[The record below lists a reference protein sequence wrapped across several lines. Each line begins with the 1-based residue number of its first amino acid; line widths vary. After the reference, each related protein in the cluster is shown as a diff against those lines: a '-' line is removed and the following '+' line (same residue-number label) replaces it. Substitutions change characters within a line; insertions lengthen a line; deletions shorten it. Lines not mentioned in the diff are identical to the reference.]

1 MSNAHTNKD
10 WLGRGQP
17 LLADAGASHRLHPQ
31 TLSAFSALQTA
42 AQQEGIDLQIVS
54 SFRDFDRQCAIWN
67 RKWHGEAVLLDIQG
81 KPLCYEGLSELQKM
95 HAILTWSA
103 LPGTSRHH
111 WGTDLDVYDK
121 AAVEAWSGRFS
132 LVAAEYTLGGPCYR
146 LNQWLNQHM
155 DKFDFV
161 RPFATYRGGV
171 AEEPWHLSHIPS
183 ANVFEQQRS
192 LSSLV
197 KAIEKSE
204 LAGKTTVLA
213 NIEEI
218 YYRYVLNQGV

>member
-1 MSNAHTNKD
+1 MSNTDTHLD

-17 LLADAGASHRLHPQ
+17 LLADATPPHRLHPQ
-31 TLSAFSALQTA
+31 TLSAFSALQKA

-67 RKWHGEAVLLDIQG
+67 RKWRGEAALLDIQG
-81 KPLCYEGLSELQKM
+81 NPLCYEDLSETQKM
-95 HAILTWSA
+95 HAILMWSA

-121 AAVEAWSGRFS
+121 AAVEAWHERFA
-132 LVAAEYTLGGPCYR
+132 LVVSEYAQGGPCYR

-155 DKFDFV
+155 HEYEFM

-171 AEEPWHLSHIPS
+171 AEEPWHLSHTPS
-183 ANVFEQQRS
+183 AKAFEQQRS
-192 LSSLV
+192 IPSLV
-197 KAIEKSE
+197 EAIERSD
-204 LAGKTTVLA
+204 LAGKATVLA
-213 NIEEI
+213 NIDEI
-218 YYRYVLNQGV
+218 FHRYVLNQGV